1 MLSSLHSL
9 LSLIKGVS
17 HTKEVLPAFFIMK
30 EAGGSF
36 CFKCQSGISYLALV
50 KSHELDKNKTHKKKY
65 IF

>member
-1 MLSSLHSL
+1 MGV

-36 CFKCQSGISYLALV
+36 CFKCQSGISYLVLV
-50 KSHELDKNKTHKKKY
+50 KSHVTQSCCMKEKN
-65 IF
+65 IL